1 LDFEATLGIFLHV
14 TQGLKIA
21 KKNFCIL
28 VLRSYSLCKIAWT
41 ICSFTV
47 RIPAPIDISPMLLR
61 PLGIFSIEEILV
73 QSLVLRKLD
82 TMSEIRAFLHWIGLY
97 IGYGSQ
103 SDVIA
108 KKETFLWLYLINR
121 FNTWRQM
128 EGERGIL
135 TG

>member
-1 LDFEATLGIFLHV
+1 
-14 TQGLKIA
+14 
-21 KKNFCIL
+21 
-28 VLRSYSLCKIAWT
+28 
-41 ICSFTV
+41 
-47 RIPAPIDISPMLLR
+47 MLLR

-82 TMSEIRAFLHWIGLY
+82 TMSAIRAFLHWTGLY

-108 KKETFLWLYLINR
+108 KKETFLWLYLVNR